1 MFEISIPDNELIIVR
16 AKEDFRTHGYDVKEG
31 ELFNASEK
39 EGVIVNG
46 KFACSFGSPNFE
58 ARFEVIA

>member
-1 MFEISIPDNELIIVR
+1 MFKIFIPDDELIIVK
-16 AKEDFRTHGYDVKEG
+16 AKKDFKTNGYDVKEG

-46 KFACSFGSPNFE
+46 SFACTIGSPTFE
-58 ARFEVIA
+58 AWFEIIN

>member
-1 MFEISIPDNELIIVR
+1 MFKIFIPDDELIIVR
-16 AKEDFRTHGYDVKEG
+16 AKKDFRTNGYNVKKG

-46 KFACSFGSPNFE
+46 SFACTFGSPNFE
-58 ARFEVIA
+58 AWFEIIA